1 MNLHEEIAKVA
12 YELYLKS
19 GCVPGRDSENWHEA
33 ERIVLTRNASQDIE
47 EPEGEELIFAD
58 KDLIEEVEGTG
69 PMYGKTIEK
78 ESKRIEE
85 IAVQGPAIG
94 TEEDIE
100 IKTEKIK
107 PPKRTASKGR
117 KETPKKPGQKSRKK
131 YH

>member
-1 MNLHEEIAKVA
+1 MNLQEEIAKVA

-19 GCVPGRDSENWHEA
+19 GCVPGRDSENWQEA

-69 PMYGKTIEK
+69 SRHGTSSEK

-85 IAVQGPAIG
+85 IAAQGPAIG
-94 TEEDIE
+94 TAEDIE

-107 PPKRTASKGR
+107 PAKRAAAKGR
-117 KETPKKPGQKSRKK
+117 KEAPKKVQKSRKK
-131 YH
+131 YN